1 LSPRIEHDISLVPQR
16 EVARW
21 RGAIGNGRAVTDL
34 RVQAWLRESLLNG
47 EAPVR
52 IHPGVNRVLRHLRA
66 QTDGLGDVSLP
77 TLASIAGLSQSRFTH
92 CLLRIDGR
100 GRGGERIVS
109 SRDTTAAIGAALTLP
124 TSAP

>member
-52 IHPGVNRVLRHLRA
+52 IHPGVSRVLRHLRA

-92 CLLRIDGR
+92 VFSESTGVAVVASGSSPAATRQLR
-100 GRGGERIVS
+100 
-109 SRDTTAAIGAALTLP
+109 
-124 TSAP
+124 SARP